1 MLLTWLS
8 PLTRTDEKAQDERL
22 AIKVQ
27 SREGKKRQR
36 KENFVS
42 RPQIWPTG
50 KMIR

>member
-27 SREGKKRQR
+27 SREGKKKTKKRKFRVASTDLADRQ
-36 KENFVS
+36 ND
-42 RPQIWPTG
+42 
-50 KMIR
+50 

>member
-27 SREGKKRQR
+27 SRKGKKTDKEKKISCRVHRFGRQA
-36 KENFVS
+36 K
-42 RPQIWPTG
+42 
-50 KMIR
+50 